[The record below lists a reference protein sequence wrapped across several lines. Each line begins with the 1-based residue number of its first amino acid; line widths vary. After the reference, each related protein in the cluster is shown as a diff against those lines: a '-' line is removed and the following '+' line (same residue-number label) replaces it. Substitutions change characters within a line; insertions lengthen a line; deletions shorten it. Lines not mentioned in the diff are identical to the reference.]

1 MLSTLRRSPVIGA
14 RLGNR
19 QAIQL
24 RCYNKKRVN
33 FDIGEEIHN
42 KEFKKEKEISKLQ
55 AQIDNLIKEGAQ
67 RDKEGA
73 QRESKLIKEG
83 AQQDKL
89 IKERAQRVT
98 KLIKEGAQRET
109 KLMAS
114 IKRLEEE
121 KAGASGPKP
130 ESIDWSKAEIKIKSC
145 EFQEPFLER
154 ERSIEVFETYKN
166 EFFSGTKE
174 GTLCWTEEKDV
185 NQRKSRLLTT
195 VGVPGTGKTTFVK
208 NMAAKVTKE
217 GFLAVFVSYNEDSQP
232 IDLTNDPK
240 MNTTRFAAQ
249 LLSCNGLESEY
260 AKANAPKVNTIIKR
274 LVELNPGCKGIII
287 FIDELIQ
294 IARDAKAVKRVQ
306 SLNSKLMGIQDSS
319 KKDFGKGVMFVFTA
333 LTDDFSENLMPGSGR
348 PISKIPLCNLNW
360 ENAEAAIPAE
370 RMDIIKK
377 SKLLYQ
383 IFLSC
388 AGHPGLLASLG
399 GMKSAHLRKVKSDV
413 AGSSVRMELISK
425 LCSTA
430 KLKNIDAVLDKTALR
445 WFGSNIQGTEI
456 SEMEQAGIIQKIGSP
471 QNPRRFLVPLLFYR
485 WDPRGNVCNVLL
497 KNHLEHLYSA
507 DASLRTYHEKDMEG
521 VMMHFEC
528 VRKVALGNNTRV
540 RLGYFFKGA
549 LICEKLRRIE
559 IQIKFKKKAKI
570 LVREVDKLNDD
581 DVLRLL
587 KDGYTVTSRNPTELG
602 AERLVPFFRTDGSL
616 YVALMQ
622 DKFVQK
628 DVTSWAVA
636 KKNLDQSSAVKH
648 LTENN
653 VDYFYVFNTTIDQHT
668 VQKETLKGC
677 VIFTET
683 GLMDYTIKLGPL
695 RLHTESR

>member
-33 FDIGEEIHN
+33 FDIEEEIHN
-42 KEFKKEKEISKLQ
+42 KQMKKEKEKTKKLQ
-55 AQIDNLIKEGAQ
+55 ARIYNLLEEGVQREKAYIKILDKLDYLKKFQTKKLLAQID
-67 RDKEGA
+67 
-73 QRESKLIKEG
+73 
-83 AQQDKL
+83 
-89 IKERAQRVT
+89 
-98 KLIKEGAQRET
+98 
-109 KLMAS
+109 
-114 IKRLEEE
+114 RLE
-121 KAGASGPKP
+121 AIIDASGPKP
-130 ESIDWSKAEIKIKSC
+130 ESIDWSKAEIKIKSF

-208 NMAAKVTKE
+208 NMAAKVTEE
-217 GFLAVFVSYNEDSQP
+217 GFLAVFVSYNEYSQP
-232 IDLTNDPK
+232 IDLTNDPN
-240 MNTTRFAAQ
+240 MNTTLFAAQ

-306 SLNSKLMGIQDSS
+306 SLNSKLIGIQDSS
-319 KKDFGKGVMFVFTA
+319 KNDFGKGVMFVFTA

-399 GMKSAHLRKVKSDV
+399 GMKSAHLRKVTSDV
-413 AGSSVRMELISK
+413 AGSSVRNELISK

-430 KLKNIDAVLDKTALR
+430 KLKNIDTVLNKTALR

-456 SEMEQAGIIQKIGSP
+456 TEMEQAGIIQKMGSP
-471 QNPRRFLVPLLFYR
+471 QNPREFLVPLLFYR

-497 KNHLEHLYSA
+497 KNHLEQLYSA

-521 VMMHFEC
+521 VMMHYEC
-528 VRKVALGNNTRV
+528 VRKVALGNNTTV
-540 RLGYFFKGA
+540 PLEYFFDGA
-549 LICEKLRRIE
+549 LICEQLRDIE
-559 IQIKFKKKAKI
+559 IQIKFKKAKI
-570 LVREVDKLNDD
+570 LVEEVDKLNDD
-581 DVLRLL
+581 VVLSKL
-587 KDGYTVTSRNPTELG
+587 KEGYTVTSRNPTELG

-636 KKNLDQSSAVKH
+636 KKNLDESSAVKH

-668 VQKETLKGC
+668 MQKETLKGC

>member
-24 RCYNKKRVN
+24 RCYNKKRVKI
-33 FDIGEEIHN
+33 DIEEEIHN
-42 KEFKKEKEISKLQ
+42 KQMKKEEKLQ
-55 AQIDNLIKEGAQ
+55 ARID
-67 RDKEGA
+67 
-73 QRESKLIKEG
+73 
-83 AQQDKL
+83 
-89 IKERAQRVT
+89 
-98 KLIKEGAQRET
+98 
-109 KLMAS
+109 
-114 IKRLEEE
+114 RLE
-121 KAGASGPKP
+121 AIIDARGPKP
-130 ESIDWSKAEIKIKSC
+130 ESIDWSKAEIQIKPF
-145 EFQEPFLER
+145 EFREPFLER
-154 ERSIEVFETYKN
+154 ERSIKVFETYKN
-166 EFFSGTKE
+166 EFFSGKRE
-174 GTLCWTEEKDV
+174 GMLCWTEEKDV
-185 NQRKSRLLTT
+185 NDRKSRLLTT
-195 VGVPGTGKTTFVK
+195 IGIPGSGKTTFVK
-208 NMAAKVTKE
+208 NMAAKVTEE
-217 GFLAVFVSYNEDSQP
+217 GFLAVFVSYNEGCEP
-232 IDLTNDPK
+232 IDLTNDPR
-240 MNTTRFAAQ
+240 MHTTLFAAQ

-260 AKANAPKVNTIIKR
+260 AEANAPKVNTIIKR
-274 LVELNPGCKGIII
+274 LLELNPGCKGIII

-294 IARDAKAVKRVQ
+294 IARDAKAVKRLK

-319 KKDFGKGVMFVFTA
+319 KDNFGKGVMFVYTA
-333 LTDDFSENLMPGSGR
+333 LTDVFTDNMMPTGSER
-348 PISKIPLCNLNW
+348 PISKIPLYNLNW
-360 ENAEAAIPAE
+360 GNAEAAIPAE
-370 RMDIIKK
+370 RMHIIKK

-388 AGHPGLLASLG
+388 AGHPRLLATLG

-413 AGSSVRMELISK
+413 AGSSVRMELISD

-430 KLKNIDAVLDKTALR
+430 KLKNIDAVLNKTALR

-581 DVLRLL
+581 DVLSKL

>member
-1 MLSTLRRSPVIGA
+1 MKI
-14 RLGNR
+14 
-19 QAIQL
+19 
-24 RCYNKKRVN
+24 
-33 FDIGEEIHN
+33 DIEEEIHN
-42 KEFKKEKEISKLQ
+42 KQMKKEEKLQ
-55 AQIDNLIKEGAQ
+55 ARID
-67 RDKEGA
+67 
-73 QRESKLIKEG
+73 
-83 AQQDKL
+83 
-89 IKERAQRVT
+89 
-98 KLIKEGAQRET
+98 
-109 KLMAS
+109 
-114 IKRLEEE
+114 RLE
-121 KAGASGPKP
+121 AIIDARGPKP
-130 ESIDWSKAEIKIKSC
+130 ESIDWSKAEIQIKPF
-145 EFQEPFLER
+145 EFREPFLER

-166 EFFSGTKE
+166 EFFSGKRE
-174 GTLCWTEEKDV
+174 GMLCWPEG
-185 NQRKSRLLTT
+185 KSSLLTMI
-195 VGVPGTGKTTFVK
+195 GIPGSGKTTFVK
-208 NMAAKVTKE
+208 NMAAKVTEE

-232 IDLTNDPK
+232 IDLTNDPD
-240 MNTTRFAAQ
+240 MITTRFAAQ
-249 LLSCNGLESEY
+249 LLSCNGMESEY
-260 AKANAPKVNTIIKR
+260 AEANAPTVNTIIKR
-274 LVELNPGCKGIII
+274 LLELNPDCKGIII
-287 FIDELIQ
+287 FIDELLQ
-294 IARDAKAVKRVQ
+294 IARDAKTVKRVQ
-306 SLNSKLMGIQDSS
+306 LLNTNLMAIQDSS
-319 KKDFGKGVMFVFTA
+319 KNDFGKGVMFVFTA
-333 LTDDFSENLMPGSGR
+333 RTDDFENLSR
-348 PISKIPLCNLNW
+348 RRVISTIPLCNLNW

-430 KLKNIDAVLDKTALR
+430 KLKNIDAVLDKTALQ

-471 QNPRRFLVPLLFYR
+471 QNPRSFLVPLLFYR

-528 VRKVALGNNTRV
+528 VRKVALGNNTTV